1 MGLLDMDI
9 SIHAV
14 QDGVHW
20 CMVHGEEKMIRF
32 DRPED
37 IMEFID
43 AECLYRRQ
51 MGDRERYQAAMLL
64 AEAAGRFLRI
74 KELGSVRRK

>member
-1 MGLLDMDI
+1 
-9 SIHAV
+9 
-14 QDGVHW
+14 
-20 CMVHGEEKMIRF
+20 MIRF